1 MINLTVGHLKE
12 CIENLPDDMDVV
24 IPISKEDDPDSILG
38 FRHVRTMG
46 ILSSKYEKDKV
57 LCINTSGSG
66 LDIFG
71 QLQGNHVTDAEC
83 ETLVM

>member
-1 MINLTVGHLKE
+1 MMNLTVGHLKE
-12 CIENLPDDMDVV
+12 CLKNLPDDMEVV

-46 ILSSKYEKDKV
+46 VISSKYEEGNV
-57 LCINTSGSG
+57 LCINTSGDG

-83 ETLVM
+83 EMLVM